1 MERPLR
7 RGTPMLRKI
16 KDHREA
22 NSAHEGPQNNRSEH
36 PPVIV
41 IGAEAATENHK
52 TSVIENRNCHEH
64 CVEERFHK
72 CVVAKSDEA
81 WEEGEGQNDLRA

>member
-1 MERPLR
+1 MEGPLR
-7 RGTPMLRKI
+7 WGTPMLRKI
-16 KDHREA
+16 EDHRETD
-22 NSAHEGPQNNRSEH
+22 SAHEGPQNNRSEH